1 MDCSKCGAKID
12 DLNFKFCQ
20 YCGSELESEIIFDK
34 NAPNK
39 IKPIPPSPPSYIK
52 EGLFGFNQ
60 NFYVLKRN
68 YWQSK
73 SSLILN
79 NRDMTIGRIQRVKKR
94 PYVYQELQETDGRIS
109 ATFFGRRLKDHEGN
123 LIVEVKKKVSL
134 IINPNFS
141 IEDLNTKI
149 KYKAQVKSKD
159 PYSHKR
165 GFNIS
170 IRNMLIG
177 RSIAGIDVSNR
188 IRNITKIICHD
199 HETDRR
205 VILCTALSLT
215 RILLDTNIWS
225 QKKMETSRF

>member
-1 MDCSKCGAKID
+1 MDCPKCGGKTD

-20 YCGSELESEIIFDK
+20 YCGSELNLEIMFDE

-39 IKPIPPSPPSYIK
+39 IKTKAPSPPSYIK
-52 EGLFGFNQ
+52 EGLFDYNQ
-60 NFYVLKRN
+60 NFYILKRN

-79 NRDMTIGRIQRVKKR
+79 NKDLTIGRIKRVKKR
-94 PYVYQELQETDGRIS
+94 TNIYHELQETDGRFS
-109 ATFFGRRLKDHEGN
+109 ATFFGRELKDHAGN
-123 LIVEVKKKVSL
+123 LIVEVKKNVSL

-141 IEDLNTKI
+141 IEALNTKI

-165 GFNIS
+165 GFLIS
-170 IRNMLIG
+170 IRKILNG

-225 QKKMETSRF
+225 QKKMEISKF